1 MYKGKDLIGRPIV
14 TRNTGEAVG
23 TVVDLIFDREEHRL
37 LGFLLDKGGW
47 FSNAKVLPLHLI
59 EAIVSDAITA
69 ASASAIQC
77 ASTFPAIQGALA
89 HRDPLTSVRIVTLD
103 GRTLG
108 TIVDVYFD
116 GQTGK
121 IAGYEASGGIFT
133 ASHGQGSFVPA
144 AHILTIEEASAFV
157 LPEVADLLER
167 QIEERQKVVYDTFG
181 EIPQT
186 AKDQN
191 LAQPEPISLQER
203 SANSA
208 STQEGHHHD
217 FYAHHH
223 P

>member
-14 TRNTGEAVG
+14 THDTGEAVG

-37 LGFLLDKGGW
+37 LGFLLDRGGW

-59 EAIVSDAITA
+59 EAIVGDAITA
-69 ASASAIQC
+69 ASAVQC

-89 HRDPLTSVRIVTLD
+89 RRDPLTSVRIVTLD

-133 ASHGQGSFVPA
+133 DPHSQRSFVPA
-144 AHILTIEEASAFV
+144 AHILNIEEESAFV

-167 QIEERQKVVYDTFG
+167 QIEEQQKVVYDTFG
-181 EIPQT
+181 EILQ
-186 AKDQN
+186 AVKDQM

-203 SANSA
+203 SANAA
-208 STQEGHHHD
+208 SEKEGHHHD
-217 FYAHHH
+217 LYSHHH